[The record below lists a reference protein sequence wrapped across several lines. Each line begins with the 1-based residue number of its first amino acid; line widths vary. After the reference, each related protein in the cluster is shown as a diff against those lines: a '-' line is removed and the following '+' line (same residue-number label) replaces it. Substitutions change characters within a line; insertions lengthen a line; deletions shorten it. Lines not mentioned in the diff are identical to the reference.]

1 VFPAT
6 FKVVL
11 DANIIYPF
19 TLRDTLLR
27 AAAAGLYQVY
37 WSEEILDE
45 ATRNLVARGIT
56 TEAQAT
62 RLRTAMAAAF
72 PEALV
77 TGYEPL
83 VGGMRNQEKDRHVAA
98 AAVRAGA
105 QVVVTANMR
114 DFENLP
120 EGLEAQ
126 TPDDFL
132 CNLLD
137 LDPEMMVEIVRSQA
151 ADLRKPPRSFEDVL
165 GTLERIV
172 PSFAESLRRA
182 ATSKGAG

>member
-1 VFPAT
+1 
-6 FKVVL
+6 
-11 DANIIYPF
+11 
-19 TLRDTLLR
+19 
-27 AAAAGLYQVY
+27 
-37 WSEEILDE
+37 
-45 ATRNLVARGIT
+45 
-56 TEAQAT
+56 
-62 RLRTAMAAAF
+62 M
-72 PEALV
+72 
-77 TGYEPL
+77 
-83 VGGMRNQEKDRHVAA
+83 
-98 AAVRAGA
+98 
-105 QVVVTANMR
+105 VTANIK

-151 ADLRKPPRSFEDVL
+151 ADLRKPPRSFEDVV

-182 ATSKGAG
+182 TSKGAG